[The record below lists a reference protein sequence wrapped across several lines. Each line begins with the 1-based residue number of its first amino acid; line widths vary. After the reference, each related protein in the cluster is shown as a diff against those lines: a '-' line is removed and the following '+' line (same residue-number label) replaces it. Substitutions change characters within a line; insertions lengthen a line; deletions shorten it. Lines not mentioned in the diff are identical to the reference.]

1 MAPVFDFLY
10 RFARVFHSDFRNRN
24 FPPPPLTRLSDTP
37 YIRSEY
43 SFRPVFCEDIF
54 LFSGEDGKNRLYTHG
69 NFCVTES
76 SESLR
81 EKDRFFCFPKYD
93 FARSRIRR
101 TEILCCRSAL
111 ILAFISCTNTFCS
124 DFRPSDKAVFR
135 PVFHLLKN
143 QNPTYDKTLPT
154 TDRQPIYDLFLCD
167 CFRAE
172 GSCRNLYRL

>member
-81 EKDRFFCFPKYD
+81 EKDRLSQGCVSF
-93 FARSRIRR
+93 
-101 TEILCCRSAL
+101 
-111 ILAFISCTNTFCS
+111 
-124 DFRPSDKAVFR
+124 VFR
-135 PVFHLLKN
+135 SMILPVADPAYGDPLLP
-143 QNPTYDKTLPT
+143 QCAHFGVYFVYEH
-154 TDRQPIYDLFLCD
+154 ILF
-167 CFRAE
+167 
-172 GSCRNLYRL
+172 

>member
-10 RFARVFHSDFRNRN
+10 HFARVFHSDFRNRN

-81 EKDRFFCFPKYD
+81 EKDRLSQGCVSFVF
-93 FARSRIRR
+93 RSMILPVAGSGVRRSFVAAVRSFWRLFRVRTHFVLISGPPIRR
-101 TEILCCRSAL
+101 FSGQFSI
-111 ILAFISCTNTFCS
+111 F
-124 DFRPSDKAVFR
+124 
-135 PVFHLLKN
+135 
-143 QNPTYDKTLPT
+143 
-154 TDRQPIYDLFLCD
+154 
-167 CFRAE
+167 
-172 GSCRNLYRL
+172 

>member
-1 MAPVFDFLY
+1 MKKQGIGGLMILNICNIIVFSSVDFDRSLIWHLCSIFFIASPGCY
-10 RFARVFHSDFRNRN
+10 IRISGTAI

-81 EKDRFFCFPKYD
+81 EKDRLSQGCVSFVF
-93 FARSRIRR
+93 RSMILPVAGSGVRRSFVAAVRSFWRLFRVRTHFVLISGPPIRR
-101 TEILCCRSAL
+101 FSGQFSI
-111 ILAFISCTNTFCS
+111 F
-124 DFRPSDKAVFR
+124 
-135 PVFHLLKN
+135 
-143 QNPTYDKTLPT
+143 
-154 TDRQPIYDLFLCD
+154 
-167 CFRAE
+167 
-172 GSCRNLYRL
+172 